1 MYIITKNKKGYD
13 VARQQLKREAVDF
26 LRWSDDV
33 EIEVYDIYH
42 LENVSSGD
50 YDKIKNE
57 IFDEDKMEIMSDLP
71 ETNGDH
77 AFRYRQVTGQY
88 NEREN
93 MTQDMIRHLLGFTD
107 AEVDHSKLVIFDN
120 INAGQ
125 VEEFKNHFLNPVEN
139 VEIALDAGSARIHES
154 STEEL
159 RPVEGF
165 TDMSREQLEEY
176 SKNFS
181 MDLDDLLLCQ
191 NYFKSEDRNPNLSE
205 LKVIDTYWSDHCR
218 HTTFNTE
225 LDKIEI
231 EAGPYEALFQEA
243 LEDYMQKREDL
254 NRTDRAVSLMDLG
267 TIQAK
272 HLIQAGL
279 LDNVEISAEVNACA
293 LEIKVDVDGDE
304 EDWILYFKNETHNH
318 PTEIEPFGGASTC
331 VGGGVRDPLSGRSW
345 VYQAMRISGAKNPTL
360 PKEETHPEKLPQRTI
375 SMKALEGNSDYANQI
390 GVTGGF
396 AEEIYHPG
404 FEAKRLEVG
413 ALISAAPQRNIVR
426 EEPAPGDKVIL
437 LGGRTGRDGLGAAV
451 GSSQIQTEESL
462 EDAGA
467 EVQKGAAAV
476 ERKITR
482 LFRNGDATR
491 LIKRCNDFGAGGV
504 AVAVGELTDGL
515 EIDLDEVPVKYDG
528 MHGGEIA
535 LAESQERMAVVVR
548 DEDVEAFL
556 AFAEEED
563 VESAVIASVTEDRRM
578 KMFWDGDLIIDLS
591 REFLDSDGAPKHA
604 EAFLTQPDTVFD
616 NNLSEKV
623 WNQESVEE
631 YMTDLNRANQQAMAE
646 HFDGS
651 IGRASVLYP
660 YGGVNRSTQE
670 LGMVSKLPVES
681 GLTTTTSGMAYGYHP
696 DVAVQSPY
704 HGGYYA
710 VVESVSRMVA
720 LGFDYKDIRLTFQEY
735 FESLKD
741 DPKRWGKPVLALL
754 GANTVMDGLN
764 LGSIG
769 GKDSMSGTF
778 EDIDVP
784 PTLISF
790 AVAQGDS
797 SYLVSRAFKASGSQ
811 VVLIENPLTD
821 KQIIDLDLASTI
833 YDRIHK
839 LAGEGQVLAA
849 STVGFNGMLKE
860 LIEMSYGNNISIDL
874 TDGMQ
879 SRLGEA
885 MMGSFILELA
895 ADADIESLLEGLDY
909 QVLGQTQ
916 ENSFAIDGN
925 TIDLAAVLE
934 KSKAVFDSV
943 FQNVDKEDYEVAAQE
958 TEAFAEKNPIDQ
970 PKALVPVL
978 YGTNGEYDMDFA
990 LQEADFEVTQLVVK
1004 DSSHQAFESS
1014 VQEFIQAL
1022 ADHDLLAMP
1031 NGAVFGN
1038 EPGEQGRA
1046 WEIIFNRKDVKE
1058 AINQFITDKKLII
1071 GTGSGFAALI
1081 RTGLI
1086 EHGKIT
1092 GSTNIHILPNDQGK
1106 FISDIYTGQIISQA
1120 SAFTAN
1126 PGQNTYAAPVATA
1139 YGRLDLSDIS
1149 DELKENGQILS
1160 AFNTYHDELN
1170 IDALASPNGLIFG
1183 SLSSYER
1190 VSDDLFQNVA
1200 EVQMP
1205 EFLTQ
1210 ARNYFRG

>member
-1 MYIITKNKKGYD
+1 MYIITKNKAGYD

-26 LRWSDDV
+26 LRWPDDV
-33 EIEVYDIYH
+33 EIDVYDMYH
-42 LENVSSGD
+42 LKNASSKD
-50 YDKIKNE
+50 YEIIKHE
-57 IFDEDKMEIMSDLP
+57 IFDESKMEIMNDLS
-71 ETNGDH
+71 EIDENH

-88 NEREN
+88 NERKN
-93 MTQDMIRHLLGFTD
+93 MTQDMIRHLLGLTD
-107 AEVDHSKLVIFDN
+107 VELDHSKLVVFD
-120 INAGQ
+120 Q
-125 VEEFKNHFLNPVEN
+125 VAAEQITEFKEHFLNPVEH
-139 VEIALDAGSARIHES
+139 VEIAIDAGSARLHES

-165 TDMSREQLEEY
+165 TELTEEQLEDY

-181 MDLDDLLLCQ
+181 MGLDDLLLCQ
-191 NYFKSEDRNPNLSE
+191 EYFKSEERDPNLSE

-254 NRTDRAVSLMDLG
+254 DRTHRPVSLMDLG

-272 HLIQAGL
+272 HLIKSGL
-279 LDNVEISAEVNACA
+279 LNNVEISAEINACA
-293 LEIKVDVDGDE
+293 LEIKVDVDGNE

-345 VYQAMRISGAKNPTL
+345 VYQAMRITGAKNPTL
-360 PKEETHPEKLPQRTI
+360 SKEETHPEKLPQRTI

-413 ALISAAPQRNIVR
+413 ALISAAPQKNIVR
-426 EEPAPGDKVIL
+426 EEPASGDKIIL

-467 EVQKGAAAV
+467 EVQKGAPAV

-482 LFRNGDATR
+482 LFKNGEATR

-515 EIDLDEVPVKYDG
+515 EIELDRVPVKYEG

-563 VESAVIASVTEDRRM
+563 VESAVIANVTEDKRM
-578 KMFWDGDLIIDLS
+578 KMYWDGDLIIDLS
-591 REFLDSDGAPKHA
+591 REFLDSDGAPKQA
-604 EAFLTQPDTVFD
+604 EAFLSQPEEVFD
-616 NNLSEKV
+616 NGLEDKE
-623 WNQESVEE
+623 WNQDSVEE

-646 HFDGS
+646 QFDGS
-651 IGRASVLYP
+651 IGRASILYP

-670 LGMVSKLPVES
+670 LGMVSKLPVEA

-696 DVAVQSPY
+696 DLAEQSPY

-710 VVESVSRMVA
+710 VIESVSRMVA
-720 LGFDYKDIRLTFQEY
+720 LGFDYKNIRLTFQEY

-754 GANTVMDGLN
+754 GANTAMDGLD

-790 AVAQGDS
+790 AVAQGKS
-797 SYLVSRAFKASGSQ
+797 SQLVSRAFKASGSQ
-811 VVLIENPLTD
+811 IVLIENALDD
-821 KQIIDLDLASTI
+821 KQTIDLDLAKTI
-833 YDRIHK
+833 YDRIHT
-839 LAGEGQVLAA
+839 LTDTNQLLAA
-849 STVGFNGMLKE
+849 STVGFNGILKE
-860 LIEMSYGNNISIDL
+860 LIEMSYGNNIGVDVADDRQSI
-874 TDGMQ
+874 
-879 SRLGEA
+879 LGQA

-895 ADADIESLLEGLDY
+895 ADTDCESLLDGLDY

-916 ENSFAIDGN
+916 EKNFSINGN
-925 TIDLAAVLE
+925 VIDLAEVLE

-943 FQNVDKEDYEVAAQE
+943 FRNVEKDDYEVTSE
-958 TEAFAEKNPIDQ
+958 KTEIFEEKNAVDQ
-970 PKALVPVL
+970 PKALLPVL

-990 LQEADFEVTQLVVK
+990 LQAADFDVTQLVVK

-1022 ADHDLLAMP
+1022 AEHHVLAMP

-1046 WEIIFNRKDVKE
+1046 WEIIFNRQDVKE
-1058 AINQFITDKKLII
+1058 AIHQFIADKKLMV
-1071 GTGSGFAALI
+1071 GTGSGFATLI

-1086 EHGKIT
+1086 EHGEIT
-1092 GSTNIHILPNDQGK
+1092 GSTNIHILPNEDGK
-1106 FISDIYTGQIISQA
+1106 FISDVYTGQIISNA

-1126 PGQNTYAAPVATA
+1126 PGQDTYTAPVATA
-1139 YGRLDLSDIS
+1139 YGRLDIS
-1149 DELKENGQILS
+1149 EVEDHLKMKGQILS
-1160 AFNTYHDELN
+1160 AFDTYHDELN
-1170 IDALASPNGLIFG
+1170 IDALSSPNGLIFG

-1190 VSDDLFQNVA
+1190 VSEDLFQNITDVH
-1200 EVQMP
+1200 MP

-1210 ARNYFRG
+1210 ARNYFKG